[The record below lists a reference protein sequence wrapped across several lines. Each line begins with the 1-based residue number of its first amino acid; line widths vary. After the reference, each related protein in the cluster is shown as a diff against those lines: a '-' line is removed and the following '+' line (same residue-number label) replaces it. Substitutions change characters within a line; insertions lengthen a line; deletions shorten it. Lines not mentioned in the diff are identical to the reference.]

1 MWHILKVINFLKKV
15 IGNIKN
21 NEKYIKTRNFFWKY
35 DILYKESKKGRGDMQ
50 KEITIKELE
59 NVVNEIDDI
68 EPMIVKRENKKDLL
82 VISLE
87 QYQKEMFL
95 NKLEKSRKE
104 YKEGKVHNA
113 RAVFEELR
121 EKYGY

>member
-1 MWHILKVINFLKKV
+1 
-15 IGNIKN
+15 
-21 NEKYIKTRNFFWKY
+21 
-35 DILYKESKKGRGDMQ
+35 MQ
-50 KEITIKELE
+50 REITVREFE
-59 NVVNEIDDI
+59 ATVNEVDNI
-68 EPMIVKRENKKDLL
+68 EEPIIVKRENKKDLV

-95 NKLEKSRKE
+95 SKLEKSKKQ

-113 RAVFEELR
+113 RTVFKGLR